1 MSRTSFEKEIEN
13 FVAIPKLYLI
23 ANLDILGVQNKLL
36 HSNEK
41 ENTVIL
47 TKLNHFMEEAKNG
60 SKETF
65 GLVHALDTICFSDN
79 IVVTLEANDKNNDF
93 VEKCHYLILYV
104 MTLQIDA
111 LTKGFLLRGSI
122 KFGELFIDKNKNFIC
137 GKGLVETYAQE
148 SNLAVFPRIITM
160 DCELLK
166 IIEDI
171 KLNNEQ
177 ILKDVFRKDVDDIY
191 YLDYMQLLSITP
203 KLTNELVLKVKNNYI
218 KYLASEREINEQI
231 KQKHD
236 WHINYFNNFCDRVS
250 LPEYKIEVA
259 NASN

>member
-1 MSRTSFEKEIEN
+1 MTRTSFEKELEN
-13 FVAIPKLYLI
+13 FVAIPKKYLI

-41 ENTVIL
+41 ENAVIL

-60 SKETF
+60 TEATF
-65 GLVHALDTICFSDN
+65 GLVQELETVCFSDN
-79 IVVTLEANDKNNDF
+79 IVVGLQIDNKIEDF
-93 VEKCHYLILYV
+93 VDKCHYLILYV
-104 MTLQIDA
+104 MTLQMDA

-137 GKGLVETYAQE
+137 GKGLVETYVQE
-148 SNLAVFPRIITM
+148 NNLTVYPRIITT

-166 IIEDI
+166 IIDDI
-171 KLNNEQ
+171 KLSNDK
-177 ILKDVFRKDVDDIY
+177 ILKDIFKKDFDNIY
-191 YLDYMQLLSITP
+191 YLDYLQLLSITP
-203 KLTNELVLKVKNNYI
+203 NLTAELMQSVKNNYI
-218 KYLASEREINEQI
+218 KDLALERDINEKI

-236 WHINYFNNFCDRVS
+236 WHINYFNNFCDRVN

>member
-1 MSRTSFEKEIEN
+1 MPLFNRIAFEKEIEN

-122 KFGELFIDKNKNFIC
+122 KFGELFIDKNTSTNNIKI
-137 GKGLVETYAQE
+137 
-148 SNLAVFPRIITM
+148 PIITAN
-160 DCELLK
+160 
-166 IIEDI
+166 IINI
-171 KLNNEQ
+171 
-177 ILKDVFRKDVDDIY
+177 ILRF
-191 YLDYMQLLSITP
+191 LFSI
-203 KLTNELVLKVKNNYI
+203 
-218 KYLASEREINEQI
+218 
-231 KQKHD
+231 
-236 WHINYFNNFCDRVS
+236 
-250 LPEYKIEVA
+250 
-259 NASN
+259 